1 MPKTLTIRS
10 GGPRILIVDD
20 DADYR
25 ASARELLEQ
34 EGYEVTE
41 AASGKEAL
49 DAVRSGQPDLVVL
62 DVMMDG
68 PDDGYSVNQALKFTA
83 RYEDSSE
90 VPILMVSA
98 IEEPP
103 ESRFPLVAEAAMIA
117 PDAYMTKP
125 LNVPKFLE
133 LVKQLIRRR

>member
-1 MPKTLTIRS
+1 M
-10 GGPRILIVDD
+10 IVDD